1 MKSITNEKEI
11 LETLELQAYLIEKRI
26 GNDVS
31 SIKILSKEL
40 SQDDRSVI
48 GLSNLQQFT
57 PVFLSESIF
66 RMIDV
71 IPEDYFKDPHYYISQ
86 YLFPGDFEKAAN
98 LVRNR
103 LERPTSDLPVSFIQR
118 MKVFNQQDHEGIYT
132 ITKKL
137 TQSNR
142 LLNIGIRINS
152 ITQVTMK
159 MIRAIEQADYMKQNY
174 QRFAQLTTRE
184 REIITLLAL
193 GYQNNEIGEQL
204 FISKATVEQH
214 RKNLKRKLEIKRFVD
229 LIRFAQAFDLI

>member
-98 LVRNR
+98 LGSE
-103 LERPTSDLPVSFIQR
+103 ERRVGKECRSRWSPY
-118 MKVFNQQDHEGIYT
+118 H
-132 ITKKL
+132 
-137 TQSNR
+137 
-142 LLNIGIRINS
+142 
-152 ITQVTMK
+152 
-159 MIRAIEQADYMKQNY
+159 
-174 QRFAQLTTRE
+174 
-184 REIITLLAL
+184 
-193 GYQNNEIGEQL
+193 
-204 FISKATVEQH
+204 
-214 RKNLKRKLEIKRFVD
+214 
-229 LIRFAQAFDLI
+229 